1 MCPVMG
7 LPGHIVILFLVSM
20 VLQWLASFFQLDVYE
35 IYLWGWV
42 EFKCAHSHFY
52 IISPLNV
59 CASIYYLLKIQPA
72 GCYKHGTLLAVFTH
86 RYGCCRNSLAGSGPG
101 FQELLCFTKQGSLFI
116 QICVCMCVC
125 SVTQSCLALS
135 SPTGSSPPVL
145 LLMVFSRQEPWSELP
160 FLSPGDL
167 PNLGTEVASL
177 ESPPLQWILPV
188 CHLGSPSTP
197 INPYNN
203 CLLPFAWGHC
213 VRTTSIWG
221 RSSCCSH
228 LQRKES
234 EGQRDDSHPLS

>member
-1 MCPVMG
+1 M
-7 LPGHIVILFLVSM
+7 
-20 VLQWLASFFQLDVYE
+20 
-35 IYLWGWV
+35 

-116 QICVCMCVC
+116 QICVCKCVC

-135 SPTGSSPPVL
+135 SPTGSNPPVL

-197 INPYNN
+197 ITTVFY
-203 CLLPFAWGHC
+203 LLHEVTVYAPPPSEADHLAVPIC
-213 VRTTSIWG
+213 REKSLRVREMTAT
-221 RSSCCSH
+221 
-228 LQRKES
+228 L
-234 EGQRDDSHPLS
+234 